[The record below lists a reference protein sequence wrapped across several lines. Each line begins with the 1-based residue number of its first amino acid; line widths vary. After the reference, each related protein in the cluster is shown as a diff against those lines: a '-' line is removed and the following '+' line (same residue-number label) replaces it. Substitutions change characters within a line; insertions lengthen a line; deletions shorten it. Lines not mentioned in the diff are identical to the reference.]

1 MGMESISIQN
11 CGIAEAWQLYFGIA
25 IHIDMQSIGYWKPP
39 SRDAITGL
47 TAATWTYRAD
57 GDSHRQEAWLWR
69 FLQIVPHRWGRK
81 ACILYF
87 HLLITD
93 THSPPRQC
101 QLDVKDEYAL
111 QGTIHLHS
119 SFRPIFVNGW
129 TQSPFVYGLGIKEK
143 KWKRRVKWEE
153 KRAENCLS
161 RPSPLLHI
169 AYLLLV
175 IGSFNVVRGFRWRA

>member
-1 MGMESISIQN
+1 MSTNQSTVTTNGDGIFKFSELWDCRGMATLLWYRYTRRHAVHWLLKATLQRRYHRSDRSNLN
-11 CGIAEAWQLYFGIA
+11 C
-25 IHIDMQSIGYWKPP
+25 
-39 SRDAITGL
+39 T
-47 TAATWTYRAD
+47 AD

-101 QLDVKDEYAL
+101 QLDGKDEYAL

-119 SFRPIFVNGW
+119 SFRPICVNG
-129 TQSPFVYGLGIKEK
+129 
-143 KWKRRVKWEE
+143 
-153 KRAENCLS
+153 
-161 RPSPLLHI
+161 
-169 AYLLLV
+169 
-175 IGSFNVVRGFRWRA
+175 